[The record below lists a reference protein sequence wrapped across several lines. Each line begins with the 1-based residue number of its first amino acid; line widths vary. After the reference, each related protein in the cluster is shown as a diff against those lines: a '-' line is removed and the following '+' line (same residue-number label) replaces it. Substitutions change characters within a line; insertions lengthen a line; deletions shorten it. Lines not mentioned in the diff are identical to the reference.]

1 VQDCG
6 FGLHIQRF
14 FIDDP
19 VGELFGISGYLR
31 AYIEKRQSGFTVN
44 KSFNYYR
51 PVIFLSSLVSIPS
64 SWIFRWCWPPIPVIL
79 TPCSVMVQRTRW
91 T

>member
-1 VQDCG
+1 MVRFYTAWLHKYVQDCG

-64 SWIFRWCWPPIPVIL
+64 SLPIL
-79 TPCSVMVQRTRW
+79 TMER
-91 T
+91 